1 MRILIIIA
9 IVAVLGLG
17 GWQIFETWQ
26 GLKEKEKPRSGEET
40 RPAAT
45 VPVEGLPPTLETSL
59 QAAQRRGAAGLRDW
73 LRTYGQTVRDPRLA
87 SIELDYVV
95 LVAREDI
102 GEARRVFARV
112 KARTTPSSPNF
123 SRVKQLQNIYQ

>member
-1 MRILIIIA
+1 MKILIIIA
-9 IVAVLGLG
+9 LVGILALG
-17 GWQIFETWQ
+17 GWQVFETWQ
-26 GLKEKEKPRSGEET
+26 GLKEKEKPRPTEET

-45 VPVEGLPPTLETSL
+45 VPIEGLPPILEISL

-73 LRTYGQTVRDPRLA
+73 LRAYGKTVRDPRLA

-102 GEARRVFARV
+102 GEARRVFAQV
-112 KARTTPSSPNF
+112 KARTPPSSPNF